1 MFDMREFVMKSL
13 TDAAKVEPAYKV
25 RETAA
30 TWHSKGI
37 LTEDDLAIVDG
48 LLPSYGTTLE
58 QAQATRQALNKQAL
72 TDWLKAHPLTWT
84 DGKQYGTT
92 LEDQTEMALN
102 FTQYQA
108 AVQAGT
114 PATLEWHAVKEAC
127 TEFTPENF
135 LALSLAVSTYVYP
148 YCRHQEQIKEQIYAA
163 QSVEAVKAIPID
175 YSTVGQE
182 DEGVDNVG

>member
-1 MFDMREFVMKSL
+1 MNAREFTLKTL
-13 TDAAKVEPAYKV
+13 TGLVPVKPAHEI
-25 RETAA
+25 REMALG
-30 TWHSKGI
+30 WHSRGV
-37 LTEDDLAIVDG
+37 LTEDDLATIEG

-58 QAQATRQALNKQAL
+58 EAQATRQALNKQAL
-72 TDWLKAHPLTWT
+72 AEWLAAHPLPWT
-84 DGKQYGTT
+84 DGKQYGVTM
-92 LEDQTEMALN
+92 EDQTEMALN
-102 FTQYQA
+102 YTQYQA
-108 AVQAGT
+108 AVTAGK

-127 TEFTPENF
+127 TEFTPEDF

-182 DEGVDNVG
+182 DEDVEDVG

>member
-30 TWHSKGI
+30 AWHSKGI

-58 QAQATRQALNKQAL
+58 EAQATRQALNKQAL
-72 TDWLKAHPLTWT
+72 AEWLAAHPLTWT
-84 DGKQYGTT
+84 DGNVYGVEE
-92 LEDQTEMALN
+92 EDQQEMIAVMERYNVKQALGKEG
-102 FTQYQA
+102 
-108 AVQAGT
+108 VV
-114 PATLEWHAVKEAC
+114 EWHTKKNECHVMELAD
-127 TEFTPENF
+127 F
-135 LALSLAVSTYVYP
+135 LALADAIGDYVYP
-148 YCRHQEQIKEQIYAA
+148 YCRHQESIKKQIYAA

-175 YSTVGQE
+175 YSTIIQE
-182 DEGVDNVG
+182 DEDVEDVG